1 MKAPEDKLIVYFI
14 VVLVLAI
21 VVLGVVNMIASRI
34 TYGGMF

>member
-1 MKAPEDKLIVYFI
+1 